1 MPNLPAEAPR
11 KTGFEMEKDNII
23 KKGKKVKDNDI
34 TTGHMTGK
42 IIRFIIP
49 LMLTGILQLLY
60 NMADSVVVGRYE
72 GKSALA
78 AVSSVG
84 ALINLII
91 NVFMGLAVGASV
103 AVAHDYGA
111 KDYDGVSKTVHT
123 SYLISIVGGV
133 IVGIFGMVF
142 SRQFLVWM
150 MTPDDVLPLS
160 TEYLRIYFAGT
171 PANMAYNFGASI
183 LRSVGDTKR
192 PLYFLSISGIVNVIL
207 NIVFVSGFGMGVAGV
222 AYATVISQILS
233 AVFVIVYM
241 MKSKDC
247 IHFDLRKMRIHMDKL
262 KKIVVVGLPAGFQG
276 TVFSLSNVVI
286 QSSVNS
292 FDSSLIMAGNGAAAG
307 LEGFTYIAMNSVY
320 HASLTFVG
328 QSVGAKRLDLINKIM
343 ANCLIIVTVIGLVF
357 GFGTYAFAEPLL
369 GLYLPDDPD
378 AIPYGITRMT
388 YIILPYFLCG
398 MMDVMCGGQRGMGMS
413 VIPMVNSLLGSCALR
428 IVWIATVFAANHTLF
443 ILYMSYPI
451 SWAVTAVAH
460 TVFYFIRLHKLK
472 KQMKLYSGADAA

>member
-1 MPNLPAEAPR
+1 MD
-11 KTGFEMEKDNII
+11 KDSTI
-23 KKGKKVKDNDI
+23 KKEKKSKDSDI
-34 TTGHMTGK
+34 TMGHMTSK

-60 NMADSVVVGRYE
+60 NMADSVVVGRYD

-111 KDYDGVSKTVHT
+111 KDYDGVSKTVHS
-123 SYLISIVGGV
+123 SYLISIAGGILVGA
-133 IVGIFGMVF
+133 FGMVF
-142 SRQFLVWM
+142 SRQFLIWM
-150 MTPDDVLPLS
+150 STPDDVLPLS

-207 NIVFVSGFGMGVAGV
+207 NVILVKYVGMGVAGV
-222 AYATVISQILS
+222 AYATVISQVLS

-241 MKSKDC
+241 MRSGSC
-247 IHFDLRKMRIHMDKL
+247 IHFDWRKMRIHGDKF
-262 KKIVVVGLPAGFQG
+262 KKILVVGLPAGFQG

-307 LEGFTYIAMNSVY
+307 LEGFTYTAMNSVY

-328 QSVGAKRLDLINKIM
+328 QSVGARRLDLINKIM
-343 ANCLIIVTVIGLVF
+343 ARCLVTVIVIGLVF
-357 GFGTYAFAEPLL
+357 GLTTYAFAEPLL
-369 GLYLPDDPD
+369 GLYLPNDLD
-378 AIPYGITRMT
+378 AIPYGVTRMT
-388 YIILPYFLCG
+388 YIIIPYFLCG

-443 ILYMSYPI
+443 VLYMSYPI
-451 SWAVTAVAH
+451 SWAVTFLAH
-460 TVFYFIRLHKLK
+460 TAFYFVRLHKLK
-472 KQMKLYSGADAA
+472 KQARLYGDAAA